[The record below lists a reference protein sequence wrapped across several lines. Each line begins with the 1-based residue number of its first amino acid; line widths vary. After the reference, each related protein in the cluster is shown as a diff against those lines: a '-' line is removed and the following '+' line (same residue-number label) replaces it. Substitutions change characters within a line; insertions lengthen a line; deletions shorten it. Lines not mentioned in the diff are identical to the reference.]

1 MSVYYT
7 AKRTK
12 GLYDPHSREPF
23 KLSRSKIDLFMQC
36 PRCFYLDRR
45 SGIGR
50 PPGFPFALNSAVDHL
65 LKKEFDMHR
74 ARGSKHPLM
83 EKYSIDAVPAQ
94 HEKLDEWRHN
104 FTGVGTLHI
113 PTNFYVFGAID
124 DLWLNEKGEYM
135 VVDYKATAK
144 EEEINSL
151 DKDWHDG
158 YKRQMEIYQ
167 WLLRQNGYKVSDTG
181 YFVYCNGKTDR
192 KAFDG
197 KLEFDVTLIAYTG
210 NSNWVD
216 TALADAKTCLDHSE
230 IPKQNPACD
239 YCDYIAAVES
249 NTKPLVPAVSHI
261 TVGDLPHRPAQ
272 PPKKKNPPTLF

>member
-12 GLYDPHSREPF
+12 GAYEPASREPF

-45 SGIGR
+45 LGISR

-65 LKKEFDMHR
+65 LKKEFDIHR
-74 ARGSKHPLM
+74 AGGSKHPLM
-83 EKYSIDAVPAQ
+83 EKYGIDAVPAQ

-104 FTGVGTLHI
+104 FTGVGTLHA

-124 DLWLNEKGEYM
+124 DLWLNAKGEYM

-144 EEEINSL
+144 EEEINAL

-167 WLLRQNGYKVSDTG
+167 WLLRQNGFTVSDTG

-192 KAFDG
+192 KAFDA
-197 KLEFDVTLIAYTG
+197 KLDFDVTLIAYTG
-210 NSNWVD
+210 DSKWVD
-216 TALADAKTCLDHSE
+216 KALTDAKACLDKNE
-230 IPKQNPACD
+230 IPKADLSCD
-239 YCDYIAAVES
+239 YCAYVAAVEKD
-249 NTKPLVPAVSHI
+249 TRFEHDAVSHI
-261 TVGDLPHRPAQ
+261 TVSDLPHRTTPA
-272 PPKKKNPPTLF
+272 PKKKTPPTLF